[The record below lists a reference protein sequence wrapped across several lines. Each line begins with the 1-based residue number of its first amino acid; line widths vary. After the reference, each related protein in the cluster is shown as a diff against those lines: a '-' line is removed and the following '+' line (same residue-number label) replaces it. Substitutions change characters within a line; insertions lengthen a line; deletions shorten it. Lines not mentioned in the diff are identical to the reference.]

1 MFSFLF
7 FNIFVS
13 SFVCSFYFF
22 LLRYLFIK
30 FYFSKMNRIEII
42 WFTNSTSFRRNIF
55 VWQQFSCHS
64 FFCYFSHSHPI
75 MFSFPFIP
83 LFSEDIFTPSDIMD
97 TANSPI
103 FLNRLLLNHKKLCV
117 HKGTTVILMNDY
129 SIPEVD
135 QLLCSV
141 LGLQI
146 CPPRVASMVHKLSG
160 GNPFWC
166 KEMALFILTT
176 GAGELFLYL
185 LLVFFS
191 VLFCFFFLET

>member
-1 MFSFLF
+1 M
-7 FNIFVS
+7 
-13 SFVCSFYFF
+13 
-22 LLRYLFIK
+22 
-30 FYFSKMNRIEII
+30 
-42 WFTNSTSFRRNIF
+42 
-55 VWQQFSCHS
+55 
-64 FFCYFSHSHPI
+64 

-83 LFSEDIFTPSDIMD
+83 LFAEDIFTPSDITD

-176 GAGELFLYL
+176 GAGELFL
-185 LLVFFS
+185 
-191 VLFCFFFLET
+191 